1 MHQFKCLYFNPQKYA
16 WHLTL
21 PTQMNESLHTSVGA
35 TVILSHC
42 TEKKIEKQHAKSCGS
57 T

>member
-1 MHQFKCLYFNPQKYA
+1 MYQFKCLHFNPQKYA

-35 TVILSHC
+35 TVILSRC
-42 TEKKIEKQHAKSCGS
+42 TEKNPEKQHRES
-57 T
+57 